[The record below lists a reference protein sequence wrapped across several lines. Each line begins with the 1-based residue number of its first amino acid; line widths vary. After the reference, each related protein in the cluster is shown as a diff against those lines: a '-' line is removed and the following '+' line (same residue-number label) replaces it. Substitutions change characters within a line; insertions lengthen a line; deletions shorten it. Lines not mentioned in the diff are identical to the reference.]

1 MTSAA
6 VIGVIVPA
14 LEGVQPVKDGIAMYL
29 IGLRNDFGAI
39 RWAFYGSTG
48 RGSDP
53 QLYDVGTCMAQA
65 LG

>member
-14 LEGVQPVKDGIAMYL
+14 LEGVQPVKDQITRYL
-29 IGLRNDFGAI
+29 IGLSNDFGAI
-39 RWAFYGSTG
+39 LWAFDGSTG